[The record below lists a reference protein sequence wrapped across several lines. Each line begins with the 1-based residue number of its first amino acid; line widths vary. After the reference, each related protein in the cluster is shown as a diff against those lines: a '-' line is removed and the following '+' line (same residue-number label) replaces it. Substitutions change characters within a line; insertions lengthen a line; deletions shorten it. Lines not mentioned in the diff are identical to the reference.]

1 MFEKIFF
8 SEFLVFPFH
17 CSCFCY
23 LDSNYILSCP
33 PLPYIQNFVPKL
45 FVIFYFILIAILS
58 LAFRSLSPATT
69 MDAPLWAPDY
79 FMSVFRLVI
88 FILLFFF
95 FFFPLRSARSRFNSI
110 FFPSFLSAIL
120 FLLCD
125 VLWIFFF
132 FSHLKNIFLM
142 AQSPYFTLAHGDIF
156 RREFLRGVL

>member
-95 FFFPLRSARSRFNSI
+95 FFPYVLPGHVSTRFSSHP
-110 FFPSFLSAIL
+110 FFQL
-120 FLLCD
+120 FCFCS
-125 VLWIFFF
+125 VMFRGFFF

-156 RREFLRGVL
+156 RREFLGGVL